1 MLFIIRLF
9 WATFLDSFLA
19 TLFNN
24 NSLIELWWPRKLNLY
39 ENFMKQQTLD
49 QRLSAYAV
57 AVESRDTPSC
67 KLLFAASAIAG
78 MGAILIPPP
87 AEAAIVYSG
96 VQNKE
101 VKEGGNTQT
110 VDFNVDGNPE
120 FTFSL
125 YSYSSYYSQ
134 MLVVTGTEAQAIKDI
149 GDPVNLPGNYTISSQ
164 KNFSTVSF
172 DDLAN
177 TGSAPGDFLNTKG
190 FLGVIFIIGSDTHYG
205 WIQFQTNE
213 DASKGTIIDWAYE
226 DTPGKEIKAGKK
238 NFNWNLFLPA
248 ITAGSRNK

>member
-1 MLFIIRLF
+1 M
-9 WATFLDSFLA
+9 
-19 TLFNN
+19 
-24 NSLIELWWPRKLNLY
+24 WWPRKLNLY

-49 QRLSAYAV
+49 QRLKAYAV
-57 AVESRDTPSC
+57 AVESRDAPSC

-78 MGAILIPPP
+78 MGAILVPPP

-134 MLVVTGTEAQAIKDI
+134 MLVVTGTEAQVIKDI

-164 KNFSTVSF
+164 KNFSTVSS
-172 DDLAN
+172 DNLAAN
-177 TGSAPGDFLNTKG
+177 NPSASGNFLDTKKG
-190 FLGVIFIIGSDTHYG
+190 FLGVKFIIGSDTHYG

-226 DTPGKEIKAGKK
+226 DTPDKDIKAGNKEIKAGKK

>member
-1 MLFIIRLF
+1 
-9 WATFLDSFLA
+9 
-19 TLFNN
+19 
-24 NSLIELWWPRKLNLY
+24 
-39 ENFMKQQTLD
+39 MKQQTLD

-101 VKEGGNTQT
+101 VKAGGDTQT

-120 FTFSL
+120 FIFSL
-125 YSYSSYYSQ
+125 YSYSSYFSQ
-134 MLVVTGTEAQAIKDI
+134 VLIVTGTEAEVIKNF

-164 KNFSTVSF
+164 KNFSSVSS
-172 DDLAN
+172 DNLAADN
-177 TGSAPGDFLNTKG
+177 PSAPGNFLNTKG
-190 FLGVIFIIGSDTHYG
+190 FLGVKFILGSDTHYG
-205 WIQFQTNE
+205 WIQFQTNGN
-213 DASKGTIIDWAYE
+213 ASEGTIIDWAYE
-226 DTPGKEIKAGKK
+226 NTPRKEIKAGEK

-248 ITAGSRNK
+248 ITLGSRNK